1 MQIHIRKILTLKI
14 LTLALLLSMPA
25 VAHQSPVTH
34 AAHPQDPAARM
45 AEQKQ
50 AIDKFAFMDGVWRG
64 TATQVMPDGTRHV
77 VTQTERIGPLLGG
90 SIKLMEGR
98 GYNADGSTGFN
109 AFAVL
114 SWDVDRQAYTLGTHA
129 MGYGGDMKFEPA
141 ADGVI
146 WEVPAGP
153 AMVMRY
159 TATVRN
165 GRWHE
170 VGDRILSGGKSI
182 RFFEMNLERI
192 GDSNWPTAG
201 AIPPR

>member
-1 MQIHIRKILTLKI
+1 MQVHAFKIL
-14 LTLALLLSMPA
+14 AFAMLLSMPA
-25 VAHQSPVTH
+25 FSQPSP
-34 AAHPQDPAARM
+34 ANDAGRKQGPADRM

-64 TATQVMPDGTRHV
+64 TATHVMPDGTRHV

-90 SIKLMEGR
+90 SIKLIEGR

-114 SWDVDRQAYTLGTHA
+114 GWDVDKQAYTFGTHA
-129 MGYGGDMKFEPA
+129 MGYGGNMKFEPA
-141 ADGVI
+141 ADGFI

-153 AMVMRY
+153 AMVVRY
-159 TATVRN
+159 TATVKD

-170 VGDRILSGGKSI
+170 VGDRILPGGKAI
-182 RFFEMNLERI
+182 RFFEMNLVRI
-192 GDSNWPTAG
+192 GDSDWPTAG